1 MNPVYV
7 YGIVSGDAEVPE
19 AVRGLGPSG
28 EVWRVGYRELAAVV
42 SDVPTDRPLGTRGD
56 LLAHDSVVDAF
67 AAVTSI
73 LPMRFPAVVD
83 ERGVNDELLAVHY
96 DQFVAALAGLA
107 GRVQFSLKGRYD
119 EEVVL
124 REAVEGDGEIEA
136 LRAEVRELP
145 EDASYYQRV
154 RLGELVVGA
163 LEARRAVDSAQILQ
177 RLEDVVVA
185 AAPHEPAQPED
196 VVDVAVLVDRGEQ
209 ETFESVVEDIGKDYI
224 GRIRLRLLGPL
235 APYDFVA
242 VV

>member
-1 MNPVYV
+1 MYV

-19 AVRGLGPSG
+19 PVRGLGPSG
-28 EVWRVGYRELAAVV
+28 EVWTVGYRELAAVV
-42 SDVPTDRPLGTRGD
+42 SDVPTDRALGTRDD
-56 LLAHDSVVDAF
+56 LLAHEAVVDAF

-83 ERGVNDELLAVHY
+83 EGGVTDELLAVHY

-136 LRAEVRELP
+136 LRAEVRQLP

-154 RLGELVVGA
+154 RLGELVVEA

-185 AAPHEPAQPED
+185 AAPHEPARPED

-209 ETFESVVEDIGKDYI
+209 ETFESVVEGLGKDYG

-242 VV
+242 DV